1 MKIGKFEISTNTF
14 IIALLVGV
22 IILLVK
28 CNNDSRKDLKA
39 QIIISQN
46 NIQVLND
53 SVKYL
58 KGKNGQFIAERGV
71 LIADKKSLKE
81 LNSELYDKVNGL
93 EKSIPNLKPKVVI
106 DYKTKIEHDTI
117 YISSDL
123 KTVNDS
129 SYIVNF
135 KKDTVYDENN
145 SRSLAGEIS
154 IGLLVDSI
162 SKYNNVKVSNV
173 KLTKDIIDMNAT
185 LVLGTKDKE
194 LKVWLESN
202 YPGFEASKID
212 AVTLDPSIH
221 PELKKLNNKKYS
233 VGPYVGLGIGQ
244 NLSILPSFGI
254 GIQYSIFK
262 F

>member
-1 MKIGKFEISTNTF
+1 MKIGKLEISTNTF

-22 IILLVK
+22 ILLLVK
-28 CNNDSRKDLKA
+28 CNNDSRKNLEA
-39 QIIISQN
+39 QSIISKN

-58 KGKNGQFIAERGV
+58 KGENGQVIAERGI
-71 LIADKKSLKE
+71 LIANKKDLKE
-81 LNSELYDKVNGL
+81 INSQLYNKINDL
-93 EKSIPNLKPKVVI
+93 EESIPNLKPKVVI
-106 DYKTKIEHDTI
+106 DYKTKIEHDTV

-123 KTVNDS
+123 EFINDS

-135 KKDTVYDENN
+135 KKDTIYDENN
-145 SRSLAGEIS
+145 SRSLEGKIS
-154 IGLLVDSI
+154 IGLLADSI
-162 SKYNNVKVSNV
+162 SKYNKVKVSDV
-173 KLTKDIIDMNAT
+173 KLTKDIINMNAT

-194 LKVWLESN
+194 LKVWLESK
-202 YPGFEASKID
+202 YPGFEASKIE

-244 NLSILPSFGI
+244 NLSILPTFGI

>member
-28 CNNDSRKDLKA
+28 CNSDSRKDLKA

>member
-1 MKIGKFEISTNTF
+1 MI
-14 IIALLVGV
+14 
-22 IILLVK
+22 
-28 CNNDSRKDLKA
+28 
-39 QIIISQN
+39 
-46 NIQVLND
+46 
-53 SVKYL
+53 
-58 KGKNGQFIAERGV
+58 
-71 LIADKKSLKE
+71 
-81 LNSELYDKVNGL
+81 
-93 EKSIPNLKPKVVI
+93 
-106 DYKTKIEHDTI
+106 
-117 YISSDL
+117 
-123 KTVNDS
+123 NDS

-145 SRSLAGEIS
+145 SRTLEGEIS

-194 LKVWLESN
+194 LKVWLESK
-202 YPGFEASKID
+202 YPGFEASKIE

-221 PELKKLNNKKYS
+221 PELKKLNNKRYS
-233 VGPYVGLGIGQ
+233 VGPYIGLGIGQ
-244 NLSILPSFGI
+244 NLSILPTFGI

>member
-1 MKIGKFEISTNTF
+1 MKIGKLEISTNTF

-22 IILLVK
+22 ILLLVK
-28 CNNDSRKDLKA
+28 CNDASRNNLEA
-39 QIIISQN
+39 QSIISKN

-58 KGKNGQFIAERGV
+58 KGENGQFIAERGV
-71 LIADKKSLKE
+71 LIADKKSLKDV
-81 LNSELYDKVNGL
+81 NSELYNKINDL
-93 EKSIPNLKPKVVI
+93 EESIPNLKPKIVI
-106 DYKTKIEHDTI
+106 DYKTKIEHDTV
-117 YISSDL
+117 YISSNL
-123 KTVNDS
+123 ELINDS
-129 SYIVNF
+129 TYIVNF
-135 KKDTVYDENN
+135 KKDTIYDENN
-145 SRSLAGEIS
+145 SRELKGEVT
-154 IGLLVDSI
+154 IGLSSDSI

-173 KLTKDIIDMNAT
+173 KLTKDIINMNAT
-185 LVLGTKDKE
+185 LVLGTKDNE
-194 LKVWLESN
+194 LKVWLESK

-233 VGPYVGLGIGQ
+233 VGPYFGLGIGQ
-244 NLSILPSFGI
+244 NLSILPTFGI

>member
-28 CNNDSRKDLKA
+28 CNSDSRKDLKA

-58 KGKNGQFIAERGV
+58 EGKNGEFIAERGV

-135 KKDTVYDENN
+135 KKDTIYDENN

-154 IGLLVDSI
+154 IGLLADSI
-162 SKYNNVKVSNV
+162 SKFNNIEISDV
-173 KLTKDIIDMNAT
+173 KLTKDIVNMNAT
-185 LVLGTKDKE
+185 LVLGTKDKN

-202 YPGFEASKID
+202 YPGFEASKIE

-233 VGPYVGLGIGQ
+233 IGPYVGLGIGQ
-244 NLSILPSFGI
+244 NLSLTPSFGI